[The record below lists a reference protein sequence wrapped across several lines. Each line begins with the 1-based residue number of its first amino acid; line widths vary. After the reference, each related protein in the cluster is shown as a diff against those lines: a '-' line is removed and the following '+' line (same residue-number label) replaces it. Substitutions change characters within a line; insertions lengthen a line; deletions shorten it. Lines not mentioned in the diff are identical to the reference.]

1 MTADSTGEPVLW
13 WLNIYLREES
23 QRAEEFRIFTVNKSV
38 TADGSLL
45 SPTGGV
51 KGMYPA
57 PHMHE
62 HFYDTQMATANCVH
76 PHAQLEH
83 A

>member
-1 MTADSTGEPVLW
+1 ME
-13 WLNIYLREES
+13 LRPAEAFHERVILL
-23 QRAEEFRIFTVNKSV
+23 QHRARLVAVRIVMVMFLVWV
-38 TADGSLL
+38 RHVAAGS
-45 SPTGGV
+45 V

-57 PHMHE
+57 PHIHE